1 MRKQISYIF
10 IFWGLAFSVMCGGC
24 GYNHRTSEAM
34 DIAER
39 IMESSADSAL
49 AILYGI
55 DESEL
60 DYHGGEAH
68 YALLKSMALDKN
80 YIDIT
85 DDSLI
90 AVAHKYYDKHG
101 DTYHRML
108 SKYYYARVMY

>member
-1 MRKQISYIF
+1 
-10 IFWGLAFSVMCGGC
+10 MCGGC